1 MAIIP
6 PRNIQSILLHEKA
19 CPTPIPSIIIEN
31 TMMMAEM
38 KGEIPILRIFLIE
51 KSNPSE
57 KSKNMTPISAHVWMF
72 SLSRTD
78 MVRGIWGETI
88 KPATI

>member
-38 KGEIPILRIFLIE
+38 KGEMPILRIFLIE

-57 KSKNMTPISAHVWMF
+57 KSKNMTPISAHV
-72 SLSRTD
+72 
-78 MVRGIWGETI
+78 
-88 KPATI
+88 